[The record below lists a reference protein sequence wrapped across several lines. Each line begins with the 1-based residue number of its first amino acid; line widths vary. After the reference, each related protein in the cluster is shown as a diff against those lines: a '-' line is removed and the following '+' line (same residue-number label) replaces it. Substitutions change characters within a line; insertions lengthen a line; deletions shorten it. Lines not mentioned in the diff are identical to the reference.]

1 MRKHIVLITNI
12 LIIVVVIA
20 GFAAIEFG
28 FVRVFR
34 ENARKQ
40 AQNDVVVTGIDISS
54 QISNVSTT
62 QRVASQ
68 MIASDLFLKQWIQTE
83 TDIPEDNDNID
94 QLYDY
99 LKEYKDVLQYDTV
112 FFVSE
117 KTGNYY
123 YQDGLNKTISPA
135 DDFDS
140 WYYNFVDLNKAYDIQ
155 IDRDETQGYTVNLF
169 VNCRVE
175 DDDGNLLGVAGTAQE
190 VSDLEVYIA
199 NMMETMDVD
208 IMVVNTGNAMNSF
221 SGSTDYYKSVEEA
234 AQELGVPESIITAT
248 DLGSD
253 DYIWLDSIHCMT
265 IQHNSDLNWNI
276 IVVKNISGILADYN
290 EIILYAIILLV
301 LVLVVFISASTIL
314 LTKMNRMSIE
324 QENTDDLTG
333 LFNNRIFREKY
344 TESLRKHRGKI
355 SLFMVDVDDFKQF
368 NDQMGHL
375 YGNGVLKL
383 VASLLEQAADN
394 CGIVGRWGGDEFIG
408 IMFMDA
414 QRAADILSQIQSDL
428 DKADTKMSVR
438 ISGGVTNVHHG
449 ETIEA
454 AIKRADEGLY
464 ASKNAGKGTVTV
476 HN

>member
-1 MRKHIVLITNI
+1 MRRHIVLITNI
-12 LIIVVVIA
+12 LIIIIVIA

-28 FVRVFR
+28 FVSFFN
-34 ENARKQ
+34 ENAKNQ
-40 AQNDVVVTGIDISS
+40 AQNDVVVTGVDISS

-68 MIASDLFLKQWIQTE
+68 MISSDLFLKTWIDTE
-83 TDIPEDNDNID
+83 TAIPEDNENID
-94 QLYDY
+94 LLYDY
-99 LKEYKDVLQYDTV
+99 LKEYQKVLGYDTV

-140 WYYNFVDLNKAYDIQ
+140 WYYNFVDLNEPYDIQ
-155 IDRDETQGYTVNLF
+155 VDHDETTGYSVNLF

-175 DDDGNLLGVAGTAQE
+175 DDNGNLLGVAGTSQE
-190 VSDLEVYIA
+190 VSEIEDYIA
-199 NMMETMDVD
+199 TMKETMDVV

-221 SGSTDYYKSVEEA
+221 SGSTDYYKTAEEA
-234 AQELGVPESIITAT
+234 AKILGVTEDMITAT
-248 DLGSD
+248 DLGQE

-265 IQHNSDLNWNI
+265 VKHNSDLNWNI
-276 IVVKNISGILADYN
+276 IVVKDISDLLSSYN
-290 EIILYAIILLV
+290 ELVLYAVLLLV
-301 LVLVVFISASTIL
+301 GVLAIFITVSTIL

-333 LFNNRIFREKY
+333 LFNNRMFRIKY
-344 TESLRKHRGKI
+344 TQSLRKHRGNI
-355 SLFMVDVDDFKQF
+355 SLFMLDVDDFKKF

-383 VASLLEQAADN
+383 VASLLQQSTSN

-408 IMFMDA
+408 LMFMNSE
-414 QRAADILSQIQSDL
+414 RAADILDQIQENL
-428 DKADTKMSVR
+428 DKADTKMPVR
-438 ISGGVTNVHHG
+438 VSGGVTNVHSG
-449 ETIEA
+449 ESIEVV
-454 AIKRADEGLY
+454 IKRADEGLY
-464 ASKNAGKGTVTV
+464 ASKNAGKGKITV

>member
-12 LIIVVVIA
+12 LIIVVVVA

-28 FVRVFR
+28 LVNFFNQ
-34 ENARKQ
+34 NAKNQ
-40 AQNDVVVTGIDISS
+40 AQNDVIVTGIDVSS

-68 MIASDLFLKQWIQTE
+68 MIASDIFLKKWTE
-83 TDIPEDNDNID
+83 SETAIPENNENID

-99 LKEYKDVLQYDTV
+99 LKEYQEVLGYDTV

-140 WYYNFVDLNKAYDIQ
+140 WYYNFVELDKSYDIQ
-155 IDRDETQGYTVNLF
+155 IDHDETMGFTTNLF

-190 VSDLEVYIA
+190 VSEIEEYITT
-199 NMMETMDVD
+199 MKDTMDVD
-208 IMVVNTGNAMNSF
+208 IMIVNTGNAMNSF
-221 SGSTDYYKSVEEA
+221 SGSTDYYKTPEEA
-234 AQELGVPESIITAT
+234 ANALGLTETVITST
-248 DLGSD
+248 DLGKD
-253 DYIWLDSIHCMT
+253 DYIWLDRIHCMT
-265 IQHNSDLNWNI
+265 IKHNTDLNWNV
-276 IVVKNISGILADYN
+276 IVVKDISDVLSEYN
-290 EIILYAIILLV
+290 RIIAYAVVLLV
-301 LVLVVFISASTIL
+301 IVLAIFITASTIL
-314 LTKMNRMSIE
+314 LTRMNRLSIE
-324 QENTDDLTG
+324 HENTDDLTG
-333 LFNNRIFREKY
+333 LFNNRMFRMKY
-344 TESLRKHRGKI
+344 TENLRKHRGNL
-355 SLFMVDVDDFKQF
+355 SLFMIDVDDFKQF

-375 YGNGVLKL
+375 YGNGVLKM
-383 VASLLEQAADN
+383 VASLLQQATAN

-408 IMFMDA
+408 IMYMNSK
-414 QRAADILSQIQSDL
+414 RAADILGQIQLDL
-428 DKADTKMSVR
+428 DKEDTKMPVR

-454 AIKRADEGLY
+454 AIERADQGLY